1 MHLFYLYDIY
11 LKSITNNVPTKKTE
25 YQKGYEDGQELVA
38 VHVNSDGRAKAK
50 EYIKKLADKN
60 KGKTDA
66 LNYFIDNS
74 ASYYVPPQIINEHS
88 KNTTRK
94 MKQNK
99 IRLTESQLKKLIS
112 ETVAQILEYNDEWLQ
127 KVGGCDYLS
136 DEDKK
141 QIQIASMNNWDRH
154 EREEKIKQE
163 MDNLS
168 TLANKNVYD
177 KRMVGESFEQGG
189 QDDVMDA
196 IIMLKEAYYD
206 INEFAKVN
214 KTAGLDLAEAMGNI
228 RGALKILTN
237 FA

>member
-1 MHLFYLYDIY
+1 MYQQ
-11 LKSITNNVPTKKTE
+11 KKTE

-38 VHVNSDGRAKAK
+38 VHVNNDGRAKAK

-74 ASYYVPPQIINEHS
+74 ASYYVPPQIINEHN

-99 IRLTESQLKKLIS
+99 IRLSESQIKKIIS
-112 ETVAQILEYNDEWLQ
+112 ETVTQILEYNDEWLK

-154 EREEKIKQE
+154 EREEKKKQDIDKLE
-163 MDNLS
+163 RLS
-168 TLANKNVYD
+168 NKNIHNR
-177 KRMVGESFEQGG
+177 KMVRESWDGG
-189 QDDVMDA
+189 NQKDVMDV
-196 IIMLKEAYYD
+196 IIMLKETYFD
-206 INEFAKVN
+206 IQKITKLNR
-214 KTAGLDLAEAMGNI
+214 TAGLDLSEVMWKLREAIRLLINI
-228 RGALKILTN
+228 ENNKI
-237 FA
+237 

>member
-1 MHLFYLYDIY
+1 MYQQ
-11 LKSITNNVPTKKTE
+11 KKTE

-74 ASYYVPPQIINEHS
+74 ASYYVPPQIINEHN

-168 TLANKNVYD
+168 TLANKNVYN

-189 QDDVMDA
+189 QNDVMDA

>member
-1 MHLFYLYDIY
+1 MYRQ
-11 LKSITNNVPTKKTE
+11 KKTE

-74 ASYYVPPQIINEHS
+74 ASYYVPPQIINEHN
-88 KNTTRK
+88 KNTIIK

-99 IRLTESQLKKLIS
+99 IRLTESQLKKIIS
-112 ETVAQILEYNDEWLQ
+112 ETVTQILEYNDEWLQ
-127 KVGGCDYLS
+127 KVGGCNYLS

-154 EREEKIKQE
+154 EREEEIKQE

-168 TLANKNVYD
+168 SLANKNVYD
-177 KRMVGESFEQGG
+177 KRIVGESFEQGG
-189 QDDVMDA
+189 KNDVMDA

>member
-1 MHLFYLYDIY
+1 MYQQ
-11 LKSITNNVPTKKTE
+11 KKTE

-74 ASYYVPPQIINEHS
+74 ASYYVPPQIINEHN

-112 ETVAQILEYNDEWLQ
+112 ETVTQILEYNDGWLQ

-168 TLANKNVYD
+168 SLANKNVYN

>member
-1 MHLFYLYDIY
+1 MYQQ
-11 LKSITNNVPTKKTE
+11 KKTE

-74 ASYYVPPQIINEHS
+74 ASYYVPPQIINEHN

-168 TLANKNVYD
+168 SLANKNVYD
-177 KRMVGESFEQGG
+177 KRMVRESFEQGG